1 MITKKILF
9 IRPFGKHDYEF
20 DHEKDFSPLSQKKK
34 IKIIN
39 IRLRNFSP
47 IFSKKK
53 KRGRCLKPEPLRKLL
68 PFP

>member
-34 IKIIN
+34 IIIII
-39 IRLRNFSP
+39 IRLASSAP
-47 IFSKKK
+47 ISSQKQ
-53 KRGRCLKPEPLRKLL
+53 KRGSDLRPEP
-68 PFP
+68 